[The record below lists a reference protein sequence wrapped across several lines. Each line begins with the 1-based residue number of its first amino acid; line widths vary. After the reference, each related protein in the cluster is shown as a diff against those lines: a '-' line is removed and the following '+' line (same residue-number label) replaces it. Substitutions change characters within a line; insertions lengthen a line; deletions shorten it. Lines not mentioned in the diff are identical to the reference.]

1 MKIVHL
7 KGKSQVVIET
17 SPTPLPGSGEVLI
30 KTAISALCGS
40 EMSTYRTD
48 GCPTGNPGH
57 EAAGIVVALG
67 EGTKVLREGSRV
79 GVSAI
84 SGCGHCDYCAN
95 GQFTWC
101 NELKFHPNMHA
112 EYFVIPESA
121 CHVIPDDV
129 PWGPGVLI
137 TGDGLGVPYHTS
149 IKIQGEGIH
158 TVAVFG
164 LGPIGLGNVL
174 VQSYLGRRVIGI
186 DRSPDRLALAKKM
199 GASDVIA
206 ADKVEDV
213 VAEIRALT
221 GGRGSDVAIEAAGI
235 PVTAKQCFQ
244 AVRKGGVV
252 VFNGEQPSVE
262 LSPSEDFI
270 RRDITAIG
278 AWFYHFNEY
287 PAMLDLY
294 RKNCPVGSLITHHY
308 SIDQADEAYQAM
320 AQGKTGKAVFEYGG
334 K

>member
-7 KGKSQVVIET
+7 KGKSQVVIES
-17 SPTPLPGSGEVLI
+17 SPTPVAGPGEVLI
-30 KTAISALCGS
+30 KTAVSALCGS

-149 IKIQGEGIH
+149 TKIQGEGIH

-244 AVRKGGVV
+244 AVRRGGVV

-278 AWFYHFNEY
+278 SWFYHFNEY

-294 RKNCPVGSLITHHY
+294 RKGCPVGSLITHHY
-308 SIDQADEAYQAM
+308 SLDQAPEAYQAM
-320 AQGKTGKAVFEYGG
+320 AEAKTGKVVFEYGG

>member
-7 KGKSQVVIET
+7 KGKSQVIIES
-17 SPTPLPGSGEVLI
+17 SPTPVPGPGEVLI

-67 EGTKVLREGSRV
+67 EGTKVLREGARV

-84 SGCGHCDYCAN
+84 SGCGHCDYCAK

-294 RKNCPVGSLITHHY
+294 RKGCPVGSLITHHY

>member
-1 MKIVHL
+1 MKIAHL
-7 KGKSQVVIET
+7 TGNSQVVIENI
-17 SPTPLPGSGEVLI
+17 PTPVPGPGEVLI
-30 KTAISALCGS
+30 KTAVSALCGS
-40 EMSTYRTD
+40 EMKAYRTE
-48 GCPTGNPGH
+48 GCATGNPGH

-67 EGTKVLREGSRV
+67 EGTKTLREGARV

-84 SGCGHCDYCAN
+84 SGCGHCDYCEK

-101 NELKFHPNMHA
+101 DNFKFHGNMHA

-121 CHVIPDDV
+121 CHVIPDEV

-137 TGDGLGVPYHTS
+137 TGDGLGVPFHTS
-149 IKIQGEGIH
+149 TKIQGQGIH
-158 TVAVFG
+158 TVVVFG
-164 LGPIGLGNVL
+164 LGPIGLGSVM

-186 DRSPDRLALAKKM
+186 DQSPDRLALAMKL
-199 GASDVIA
+199 GAAHVVA
-206 ADKVEDV
+206 ADKGVDV
-213 VAEIRALT
+213 VAEIRSLT
-221 GGRGSDVAIEAAGI
+221 DGRGADVAIEAAGI

-244 AVRKGGVV
+244 AVRKAGVV
-252 VFNGEQPSVE
+252 VFNGEQPSVD

-278 AWFYHFNEY
+278 SWFYHFSEF

-294 RKNCPVGSLITHHY
+294 RKGCPVGSLITHHY
-308 SIDQADEAYQAM
+308 SLDQAAEAYQAM
-320 AQGKTGKAVFEYGG
+320 ADGKTGKVIFEYGQ

>member
-7 KGKSQVVIET
+7 KGDSRVVIEN
-17 SPTPLPGSGEVLI
+17 SPTPAPGPGEVLV

-48 GCPTGNPGH
+48 GCATGNPGH
-57 EAAGIVVALG
+57 EAAGIVAALG
-67 EGTKVLREGSRV
+67 SGTRVLREGTRV

-84 SGCGHCDYCAN
+84 SGCGHCDYCAR

-112 EYFVIPESA
+112 EFFVIPESA
-121 CHVIPDDV
+121 CHVIPDEV
-129 PWGPGVLI
+129 PWGAGVLI

-149 IKIQGEGIH
+149 TKIQSDGIR

-174 VQSYLGRRVIGI
+174 LQSYLGRRVIGI

-206 ADKVEDV
+206 ADRVEDV

-221 GGRGSDVAIEAAGI
+221 GGRGSDAAIEAAGI
-235 PVTAKQCFQ
+235 PITAKQCFQ
-244 AVRKGGVV
+244 AARKGGVV
-252 VFNGEQPSVE
+252 VFNGEQPSVD

-278 AWFYHFNEY
+278 SWFYHFNEY
-287 PAMLDLY
+287 QA
-294 RKNCPVGSLITHHY
+294 HHPPLFLGR
-308 SIDQADEAYQAM
+308 SP
-320 AQGKTGKAVFEYGG
+320 
-334 K
+334 

>member
-7 KGKSQVVIET
+7 TGKSQVVIENI
-17 SPTPLPGSGEVLI
+17 PTPVPGPGEVLI
-30 KTAISALCGS
+30 KTAVSALCGS

-48 GCPTGNPGH
+48 GCVTGNPGH
-57 EAAGIVVALG
+57 EAAGVVVGLG
-67 EGTKVLREGSRV
+67 EGVRTLREGARV

-84 SGCGHCDYCAN
+84 SGCGHCDYCAK

-101 NELKFHPNMHA
+101 NNLKFHPNMHA

-121 CHVIPDDV
+121 CHVIPDEV

-149 IKIQGEGIH
+149 TKIQGEGIH

-186 DRSPDRLALAKKM
+186 DQSPSRLALAKEL
-199 GASDVIA
+199 GAAHVIA
-206 ADKVEDV
+206 ANAVEDV
-213 VAEIRALT
+213 VAEIRCLT
-221 GGRGSDVAIEAAGI
+221 DGNGCDVAIEAAGI
-235 PVTAKQCFQ
+235 PITAKQCFK
-244 AVRKGGVV
+244 AVRKAGVV
-252 VFNGEQPSVE
+252 VFNGEQPAVE

-278 AWFYHFNEY
+278 SWFYHFNEY

-294 RKNCPVGSLITHHY
+294 RKGCPVGSLITHRY
-308 SIDQADEAYQAM
+308 ALDQAAEAYQAM
-320 AQGKTGKAVFEYGG
+320 ASGKTGKAIFEYGDQ
-334 K
+334 